1 MKKKKRAEGY
11 IKPVKCKLSTI
22 PSTKRAQVKHR
33 RVLKSLGGVR

>member
-1 MKKKKRAEGY
+1 MKKKKKTEGY

-22 PSTKRAQVKHR
+22 PSTRRAQVKHR